1 MTALMQYLLACNILD
16 IVTGF
21 IKAYDQKNV
30 SSKKMKHGAFSKV
43 SIWCVVL
50 VTVIL
55 SNYFDTDFTGYILGY
70 YLIMEVVSILE
81 NVSFFIPVPDKI
93 KNILNDDQ
101 VNKPIEKPTKEETV
115 IVKEETVGT
124 VDPEILKFIEEEEK
138 KKDE

>member
-1 MTALMQYLLACNILD
+1 MSTLMQYLLACNILD

-43 SIWCVVL
+43 SMWCVVL
-50 VTVIL
+50 VTMIL

-101 VNKPIEKPTKEETV
+101 VKKTNKEETV
-115 IVKEETVGT
+115 TTVEETVTT
-124 VDPEILKFIEEEEK
+124 VDPEILKYIKEK
-138 KKDE
+138 EKKDE

>member
-1 MTALMQYLLACNILD
+1 MSTLMQYLLACNVLD

-43 SIWCVVL
+43 SMWCVVL
-50 VTVIL
+50 VTMIL

-101 VNKPIEKPTKEETV
+101 VKKTNKEETV
-115 IVKEETVGT
+115 TTVEETVT
-124 VDPEILKFIEEEEK
+124 PVDPEILKYIEEGK

>member
-1 MTALMQYLLACNILD
+1 MPVLMQYLLACNILD

-21 IKAYDQKNV
+21 IKAYDQKDI

-43 SIWCVVL
+43 SMWCVVL
-50 VTVIL
+50 VTIIL
-55 SNYFDTDFTGYILGY
+55 SDYFETDFTAYILGY

-101 VNKPIEKPTKEETV
+101 VNKPIEKPTVEETV
-115 IVKEETVGT
+115 TT
-124 VDPEILKFIEEEEK
+124 VDPEILKFIKEEENK
-138 KKDE
+138 KR

>member
-1 MTALMQYLLACNILD
+1 MSTLMQYLLACNILD

-21 IKAYDQKNV
+21 IKAYDQKDI
-30 SSKKMKHGAFSKV
+30 SSKKMKHGALSKV
-43 SIWCVVL
+43 SMWCVVL
-50 VTVIL
+50 VTTIL
-55 SNYFDTDFTGYILGY
+55 SSYFDTDFTGYILGY

-81 NVSFFIPVPDKI
+81 NASFFIPVPDKI

-101 VNKPIEKPTKEETV
+101 VEKTNKEETVTTKEETV
-115 IVKEETVGT
+115 IT